1 MPQHLGQGANQA
13 FEDIYHLVR
22 LLLKYNPDAAGPS
35 TELLGKVFR
44 EYETL
49 RIERTTA
56 LVKQARHQGEVRV
69 VNGVEECKKRNDR
82 LRTQDDMFSEGRYHQ
97 IMAYPFA
104 IGHSEI

>member
-1 MPQHLGQGANQA
+1 MTQHLGQGANQA

-22 LLLKYNPDAAGPS
+22 LLVKHNPDAAGPS

-49 RIERTTA
+49 RIGRTTA
-56 LVKQARHQGEVRV
+56 LVRQARQQGEVRV
-69 VNGVEECKKRNDR
+69 VNGVEESKKRNDR
-82 LRTQDDMFSEGRYHQ
+82 LRAQDDMFSEGRYHQ